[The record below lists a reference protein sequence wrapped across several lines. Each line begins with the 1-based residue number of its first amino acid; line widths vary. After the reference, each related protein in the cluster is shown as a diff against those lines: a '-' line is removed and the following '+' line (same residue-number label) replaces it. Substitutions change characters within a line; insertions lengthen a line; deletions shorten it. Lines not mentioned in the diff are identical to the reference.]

1 MCARRCVCVCVC
13 VNPGRWTI
21 GKNTE
26 IFQLIEIFS
35 SVWSNLSWKDLHSS
49 LSFNFFTWFYYSI
62 SFHFSLLLILLCPS
76 LPFSFISSRSYILN
90 SIVNVIFFF
99 FFNYF
104 WNSNLVSANESRSY
118 YRVYT
123 SAAYSFWKV
132 EPIYF
137 WKECEREHVQA
148 HETYSST
155 VWISYI
161 LSLSF
166 FHFPLIIVPRKRV
179 YTFEI
184 IPYNSKYVIVLRIER
199 LLFAQ
204 VPLCITRLSIY

>member
-35 SVWSNLSWKDLHSS
+35 SVRSNLSWKDLHSS

-76 LPFSFISSRSYILN
+76 LPFSFISSRSHIFN

-204 VPLCITRLSIY
+204 VPLCITRLSID

>member
-1 MCARRCVCVCVC
+1 M
-13 VNPGRWTI
+13 
-21 GKNTE
+21 E

-35 SVWSNLSWKDLHSS
+35 SVRSNLSWKDLHSS

-76 LPFSFISSRSYILN
+76 LPFSFISSRSFILN

-104 WNSNLVSANESRSY
+104 WNSNLVSANESLLSCIYLGCVLFLEGRTYLLLKGMRKRTRAST
-118 YRVYT
+118 RNIFE
-123 SAAYSFWKV
+123 YSMNKL
-132 EPIYF
+132 
-137 WKECEREHVQA
+137 
-148 HETYSST
+148 YS
-155 VWISYI
+155 

-166 FHFPLIIVPRKRV
+166 FHFSLIIVPRKRV

-184 IPYNSKYVIVLRIER
+184 IPYNSKYVIALRIER

-204 VPLCITRLSIY
+204 VPLCITRLSID

>member
-1 MCARRCVCVCVC
+1 MTISLIDSEHYRESVLAGVRAQVCVCVCVC

-35 SVWSNLSWKDLHSS
+35 SVRSNLSWKDLHSS

-161 LSLSF
+161 LYLSLSSTF
-166 FHFPLIIVPRKRV
+166 RWSLFPENA
-179 YTFEI
+179 YTLSKLYHI
-184 IPYNSKYVIVLRIER
+184 IPNM
-199 LLFAQ
+199 
-204 VPLCITRLSIY
+204 